1 MSIGFSQMWHTSRR
15 LNAASVYLV
24 ARWLL
29 LAVVIGSVGAP
40 SFAQEGD
47 QEYLSIKRLVP
58 ASSSKRDDGLQE
70 TIHRV
75 RQSFQDQEADLLES
89 CFATKKVF
97 ISLRSKEAEAGYYT
111 RSQLHFIF
119 DKVFRDLKTRS
130 FNYSPSDV
138 TVSGDGR
145 AFFRSQWTYKVMGS
159 DTTVTELLHFSL
171 EKENKD
177 WRIFELKSVSK

>member
-1 MSIGFSQMWHTSRR
+1 MPYVSRR
-15 LNAASVYLV
+15 MLPGRLRRGTRY
-24 ARWLL
+24 LL
-29 LAVVIGSVGAP
+29 LALLLAAP
-40 SFAQEGD
+40 SGRAFAQD
-47 QEYLSIKRLVP
+47 TDPPYLAIKRLVP
-58 ASSSKRDDGLQE
+58 ESTAKRDDGLQE

-75 RQSFQDQEADLLES
+75 RQSFQDQEAAQLES

-97 ISLRSKEAEAGYYT
+97 VSLRSKEAEAGYYT

-119 DKVFRDLKTRS
+119 EKVFRDLQTRS

-171 EKENKD
+171 EKEKND

>member
-1 MSIGFSQMWHTSRR
+1 MAQVPRKPGSACLSLLS
-15 LNAASVYLV
+15 S
-24 ARWLL
+24 WLL
-29 LAVVIGSVGAP
+29 WGVVIGSMGGTA
-40 SFAQEGD
+40 FAQDED
-47 QEYLSIKRLVP
+47 PDYLAIKRLVQP
-58 ASSSKRDDGLQE
+58 STSKRDDGLQE

-75 RQSFQDQEADLLES
+75 RESFQDQKADQLES

-119 DKVFRDLKTRS
+119 DKVFRGLQTRS

-138 TVSGDGR
+138 TVSSDGR
-145 AFFRSQWTYKVMGS
+145 AFFRSQWTYKVTGS

-171 EKENKD
+171 EKENDD

>member
-1 MSIGFSQMWHTSRR
+1 MGIGFWEMPYALGKPPRASRR
-15 LNAASVYLV
+15 PR
-24 ARWLL
+24 ARCLL
-29 LAVVIGSVGAP
+29 LAVALVSFGGT
-40 SFAQEGD
+40 SFAQQSD
-47 QEYLSIKRLVP
+47 SPYLNIKRLVP
-58 ASSSKRDDGLQE
+58 ESNARRDDGLQE

-75 RQSFQDQEADLLES
+75 RQSFQDQEAAQLEA

-97 ISLRSKEAEAGYYT
+97 VSLRSKEAEAGYYT

-119 DKVFRDLKTRS
+119 EKVFRDLQTRS

-171 EKENKD
+171 EKENND
-177 WRIFELKSVSK
+177 WRIFELKSVSQ

>member
-1 MSIGFSQMWHTSRR
+1 MDIGFWGMWHFRKFGAACRCAVGR
-15 LNAASVYLV
+15 LF
-24 ARWLL
+24 LL
-29 LAVVIGSVGAP
+29 LVLTPVWGGNAL
-40 SFAQEGD
+40 AQETD
-47 QEYLSIKRLVP
+47 SPYLNIKRLMP
-58 ASSSKRDDGLQE
+58 ASNAKRDDGLQE

-75 RQSFQDQEADLLES
+75 RQSFQEQEAARLES

-97 ISLRSKEAEAGYYT
+97 VSLRSKEAEAGYYT

-119 DKVFRDLKTRS
+119 EKVFRDIQTRS

-159 DTTVTELLHFSL
+159 DTAVTELLHFSL
-171 EKENKD
+171 EKENGD
-177 WRIFELKSVSK
+177 WRIFELKSVSQ

>member
-1 MSIGFSQMWHTSRR
+1 MNMGLWQMWHAPRK
-15 LNAASVYLV
+15 AATARFSPA

-29 LAVVIGSVGAP
+29 WGVVIGSVGGTAV
-40 SFAQEGD
+40 AQEND
-47 QEYLSIKRLVP
+47 PNYLSIKRLVP
-58 ASSSKRDDGLQE
+58 PSSSKRDDGLQE

-75 RQSFQDQEADLLES
+75 RQSFQDQQAVQLES

-97 ISLRSKEAEAGYYT
+97 VSLRSKEVEAGYYT

-119 DKVFRDLKTRS
+119 DKVFRDLQTRS

-138 TVSGDGR
+138 TVSSDGR

-171 EKENKD
+171 EKED
-177 WRIFELKSVSK
+177 DAWRIFELKSVSK

>member
-1 MSIGFSQMWHTSRR
+1 MSIGFWHMRHLSRS
-15 LNAASVYLV
+15 AHASSKCVV

-29 LAVVIGSVGAP
+29 PVIVLGLLGGSSFGQGNDP
-40 SFAQEGD
+40 SN
-47 QEYLSIKRLVP
+47 LSIKRLVP

-75 RQSFQDQEADLLES
+75 RQSFQNQQADQLEA

-97 ISLRSKEAEAGYYT
+97 ISLRSKETEAGYYT

-119 DKVFRDLKTRS
+119 DKVFRDLQTRS

-138 TVSGDGR
+138 TVSRDGR
-145 AFFRSQWTYKVMGS
+145 AYFRSQWTYKVMGS

-171 EKENKD
+171 EKENDD
-177 WRIFELKSVSK
+177 WRIFELKSVSQ